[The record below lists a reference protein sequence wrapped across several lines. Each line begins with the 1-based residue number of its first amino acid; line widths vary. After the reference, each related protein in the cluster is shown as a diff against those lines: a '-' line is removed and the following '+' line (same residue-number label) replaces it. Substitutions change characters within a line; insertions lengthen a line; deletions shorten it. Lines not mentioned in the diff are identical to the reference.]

1 MDLQSTM
8 RPRTLQVFGTR
19 RVVVECSFSV
29 GLLSLWFLLV
39 SILTM
44 LVGCWA
50 AAAEDSAFLFF
61 SQSHTCLSGMSAC
74 V

>member
-8 RPRTLQVFGTR
+8 RPRTLQVFATR
-19 RVVVECSFSV
+19 RVVVGCSFSV
-29 GLLSLWFLLV
+29 GLLLQWFLLV
-39 SILTM
+39 PILTI
-44 LVGCWA
+44 LVGWWA
-50 AAAEDSAFLFF
+50 AAAEESAFLFF